1 MQFYV
6 PSKLKTDVAKEIYI
20 NQIGKYKMKN
30 IVKNTFSKYSGKY
43 HMLNLAGDQ
52 FKLLFKQGRIYL

>member
-6 PSKLKTDVAKEIYI
+6 PSKLKIDVAKEIYI
-20 NQIGKYKMKN
+20 NQIGQYKMKN

-52 FKLLFKQGRIYL
+52 FKLALKQGRIYL